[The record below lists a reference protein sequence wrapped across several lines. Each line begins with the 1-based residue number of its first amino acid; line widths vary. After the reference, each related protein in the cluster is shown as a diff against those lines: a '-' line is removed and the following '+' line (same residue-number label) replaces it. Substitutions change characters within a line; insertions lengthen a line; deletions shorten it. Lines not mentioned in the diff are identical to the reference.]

1 MKLQHRHI
9 IGLGLLCVLLLGFAS
24 CINESFELLH
34 EEEEENSIYL
44 TFHTAVAGV
53 STRADE
59 IPDDARINQL
69 LVVIVSEN
77 DASEE
82 ENTPEGEDVS
92 EGETGNTNDA
102 GKRWVVEHSRLV
114 KGASNIGLPLTDEYT
129 FKVRAGCRKRIYLLA
144 NCAELKDSRGE
155 KLNFSNSSFI
165 PETSSGTSAK
175 ETGKAPIDDF
185 VFSVGDVYRY
195 DPAKGIPMTA
205 MYEIEIPD
213 RKEIGKDEFS
223 LPASLYVIRAATKF
237 SFEFTNYSEKREI
250 KVTGFSL
257 TKAVGDRMYLMPHV
271 NKNED
276 GRYWVVNS
284 ERNGTILLPET
295 DAPDA
300 SHKVTEWDWINW
312 MVAEAE
318 ASQGGGIDQYQWL
331 TDYEIPPVDASGGE
345 SGEESSRVRVD
356 FKKPVL
362 VYAISSA
369 GPEPVRS
376 ESAYLPESRTL
387 KTTGTE
393 EGGAAGSGAADSGL
407 KLQEYELTVYTEET
421 FWDEWPEDGT
431 TWRKV
436 EREYTAR
443 LEHLASLFRN
453 THVKVNIGFNDYTL
467 DWEVDVEPYWEVELD
482 PVFGL
487 DEPKEPVNPEG
498 QKNRRTGR
506 SFRMETYP

>member
-185 VFSVGDVYRY
+185 VFSLSDAESGYQY
-195 DPAKGIPMTA
+195 DLVLGIPMTA
-205 MYEIEIPD
+205 MYEIEIPN
-213 RKEIGKDEFS
+213 RKDIGKDEFS
-223 LPASLYVIRAATKF
+223 IPNSLYVVRAATKF
-237 SFEFTNYSEKREI
+237 SFSFANRSSRRNIE
-250 KVTGFSL
+250 VTGFSL
-257 TKAVGDRMYLMPHV
+257 TKAVNDRMYLMPHV
-271 NKNED
+271 NRNED
-276 GRYWVVNS
+276 GRYWVVDS
-284 ERNGTILLPET
+284 ERKRAISLPET
-295 DAPDA
+295 DVPDVN
-300 SHKVTEWDWINW
+300 HKVTEWDWINW
-312 MVAEAE
+312 MVAEAVKTKE
-318 ASQGGGIDQYQWL
+318 DENIEKYQWL
-331 TDYEIPPVDASGGE
+331 TDYDIPATDDSEGE
-345 SGEESSRVRVD
+345 SGEEGSLVSVN
-356 FKKPVL
+356 FKETVTL
-362 VYAISSA
+362 SAITA
-369 GPEPVRS
+369 GNAEKTVSVEPV
-376 ESAYLPESRTL
+376 YLPESRTL
-387 KTTGTE
+387 ATTDTE
-393 EGGAAGSGAADSGL
+393 EGGTVVPSL
-407 KLQEYELTVYTEET
+407 KLQEYELTVYTKET
-421 FWDEWPEDGT
+421 FLDEKPEDSDAE
-431 TWRKV
+431 WREV
-436 EREYTAR
+436 ERKYTAR

-467 DWEVDVEPYWEVELD
+467 DWAVDVEPYWAVELD

-487 DEPKEPVNPEG
+487 DDPK
-498 QKNRRTGR
+498 KDD
-506 SFRMETYP
+506 

>member
-82 ENTPEGEDVS
+82 ENTPEGEDAS
-92 EGETGNTNDA
+92 EGEAGNTNDA

-144 NCAELKDSRGE
+144 NCAGLKDSRGA
-155 KLNFSNSSFI
+155 KINFSNSSFI
-165 PETSSGTSAK
+165 PEASSGTSAK
-175 ETGKAPIDDF
+175 ETGKAPIDDL
-185 VFSVGDVYRY
+185 VFSLSDAESGYQY
-195 DPAKGIPMTA
+195 DLVLGIPMTA
-205 MYEIEIPD
+205 MYEIEIPN
-213 RKEIGKDEFS
+213 RKDIEKNEFS
-223 LPASLYVIRAATKF
+223 IPNPLYVVRAATKF
-237 SFEFTNYSEKREI
+237 SFSFTNHSSRRNI

-257 TKAVGDRMYLMPHV
+257 TKAVDNRMYLMPHV
-271 NKNED
+271 NRNED
-276 GRYWVVNS
+276 GRYWVVDS
-284 ERNGTILLPET
+284 ERKQAISLPET
-295 DAPDA
+295 DVPNVN
-300 SHKVTEWDWINW
+300 HKVTEWDWINW
-312 MVAEAE
+312 MVAEAVKTE
-318 ASQGGGIDQYQWL
+318 EDKNIEKYQWL
-331 TDYEIPPVDASGGE
+331 TDYDIPATDDSEGE
-345 SGEESSRVRVD
+345 SGEEGSLVSVN
-356 FKKPVL
+356 FKETVTL
-362 VYAISSA
+362 SAITA
-369 GPEPVRS
+369 GNAEKTVS
-376 ESAYLPESRTL
+376 VYLPESRTL
-387 KTTGTE
+387 ATIGTE
-393 EGGAAGSGAADSGL
+393 KGDTVVPSL
-407 KLQEYELTVYTEET
+407 KLQEYELTVYTKET
-421 FWDEWPEDGT
+421 FLDEKPKDSDAE
-431 TWRKV
+431 WREV
-436 EREYTAR
+436 ERKYTAR

-467 DWEVDVEPYWEVELD
+467 DWAVDVEPYWAVELD

-487 DEPKEPVNPEG
+487 DDPK
-498 QKNRRTGR
+498 KND
-506 SFRMETYP
+506 

>member
-53 STRADE
+53 STRVDE
-59 IPDDARINQL
+59 IPNDAHINQL

-82 ENTPEGEDVS
+82 ENTPEGEDAS
-92 EGETGNTNDA
+92 EGEGGNTNAA

-114 KGASNIGLPLTDEYT
+114 KGTSNIGLPLTDEYT

-144 NCAELKDSRGE
+144 NCAELKDSLGT
-155 KLNFSNSSFI
+155 KINFSNSSFI
-165 PETSSGTSAK
+165 PKVPSGTSAK
-175 ETGKAPIDDF
+175 ETGKALIDDF
-185 VFSVGDVYRY
+185 VFSIGDVYRY

-223 LPASLYVIRAATKF
+223 LPDSLYVIRAATKF
-237 SFEFTNYSEKREI
+237 SFEFTNRSSRREI
-250 KVTGFSL
+250 TVTGFSL

-271 NKNED
+271 NKNKE

-284 ERNGTILLPET
+284 GRNGVISLPET
-295 DAPDA
+295 DAPA
-300 SHKVTEWDWINW
+300 GHKVTEWDWISW
-312 MVAEAE
+312 MAAEAKKT
-318 ASQGGGIDQYQWL
+318 GKGDNIDQYQWL
-331 TDYEIPPVDASGGE
+331 TDYDIPDASEGG
-345 SGEESSRVRVD
+345 SGESSRVRVD
-356 FKKPVL
+356 FKKSVILPALSDAGPKPVL
-362 VYAISSA
+362 
-369 GPEPVRS
+369 S

-393 EGGAAGSGAADSGL
+393 EGDTVDPSL
-407 KLQEYELTVYTEET
+407 KLQEYELTVYTKET
-421 FWDEWPEDGT
+421 FLDEKPVDSDAK
-431 TWRKV
+431 WREV
-436 EREYTAR
+436 ERKYTAR

-453 THVKVNIGFNDYTL
+453 THVKVNIGFKDYTL
-467 DWEVDVEPYWEVELD
+467 DWAVDVEPYWAVELD

-487 DEPKEPVNPEG
+487 GAPK
-498 QKNRRTGR
+498 KND
-506 SFRMETYP
+506 

>member
-1 MKLQHRHI
+1 MKLQYRHI
-9 IGLGLLCVLLLGFAS
+9 IGLCLLCVFLLGFAS
-24 CINESFELLH
+24 CVNESFDLPH

-77 DASEE
+77 DVPEE
-82 ENTPEGEDVS
+82 ENTPEGGDAS
-92 EGETGNTNDA
+92 EGEAGNTNDA

-114 KGASNIGLPLTDEYT
+114 KGASSIGLPLTDEYT

-155 KLNFSNSSFI
+155 KINFSNSSFI

-195 DPAKGIPMTA
+195 DPVSGIPMTA

-213 RKEIGKDEFS
+213 RKDIGKDEFS
-223 LPASLYVIRAATKF
+223 LPTSLYVIRAATKF
-237 SFEFTNYSEKREI
+237 SFEFTNRSSRREI
-250 KVTGFSL
+250 TVTGFSL

-271 NKNED
+271 NKNKD

-284 ERNGTILLPET
+284 ERNGVISLPET
-295 DAPDA
+295 GAPA
-300 SHKVTEWDWINW
+300 GHKVTEWDWISW
-312 MVAEAE
+312 MAAEAKKT
-318 ASQGGGIDQYQWL
+318 GKGDNIDQYQWL
-331 TDYEIPPVDASGGE
+331 TDYDIPDASEGG

-356 FKKPVL
+356 FKKSVTLHALSEVGPRPVL
-362 VYAISSA
+362 
-369 GPEPVRS
+369 S

-393 EGGAAGSGAADSGL
+393 EGGAAGSGAAGSGL
-407 KLQEYELTVYTEET
+407 KLQEYELTVYTEEK
-421 FWDEWPEDGT
+421 FWDEYPEDGT

-436 EREYTAR
+436 EREYTAC

-453 THVKVNIGFNDYTL
+453 THVKVNIVFKDYEL
-467 DWEVDVEPYWEVELD
+467 SWEVDVEPYWEVELD

-487 DEPKEPVNPEG
+487 DETPSTNEPVNPAE
-498 QKNRRTGR
+498 
-506 SFRMETYP
+506 

>member
-53 STRADE
+53 STRVDE

-92 EGETGNTNDA
+92 EGEGGNTNDA

-114 KGASNIGLPLTDEYT
+114 KGTSNIGLPLTDEYT

-144 NCAELKDSRGE
+144 NCAELKDSRGKE
-155 KLNFSNSSFI
+155 INFSNSSFI
-165 PETSSGTSAK
+165 PKVPSGTSAK
-175 ETGKAPIDDF
+175 ETGKALIDDF
-185 VFSVGDVYRY
+185 VFSLSDAEGGYQY
-195 DPAKGIPMTA
+195 DLALGIPMTA
-205 MYEIEIPD
+205 MYEIEIPN
-213 RKEIGKDEFS
+213 RKDIGKDEFS
-223 LPASLYVIRAATKF
+223 IPTPLYVIRAATKF
-237 SFEFTNYSEKREI
+237 SFSFTNRSSRRNIE
-250 KVTGFSL
+250 VTGFSL
-257 TKAVGDRMYLMPHV
+257 TKAVDDRMYLMPHV
-271 NKNED
+271 NRNED
-276 GRYWVVNS
+276 GRYWVVDS

-387 KTTGTE
+387 KTIGTE
-393 EGGAAGSGAADSGL
+393 KGDTVVPSL
-407 KLQEYELTVYTEET
+407 KLQEYELTVYTKET
-421 FWDEWPEDGT
+421 FLDEKPEGSDAE
-431 TWRKV
+431 WRVV
-436 EREYTAR
+436 ERKYTAQ

-467 DWEVDVEPYWEVELD
+467 DWKGDVEPYWAVELD

-487 DEPKEPVNPEG
+487 DDPK
-498 QKNRRTGR
+498 KND
-506 SFRMETYP
+506 

>member
-92 EGETGNTNDA
+92 KGEGGNTNAA

-114 KGASNIGLPLTDEYT
+114 KGTSNIGLPLTDEYT

-144 NCAELKDSRGE
+144 NCAELKDSLGN
-155 KLNFSNSSFI
+155 KIKFSNSSFI
-165 PETSSGTSAK
+165 PEVPSGTSAK
-175 ETGKAPIDDF
+175 ETGKALIDDF
-185 VFSVGDVYRY
+185 VFSLSNAEGGYQY
-195 DPAKGIPMTA
+195 DLALGIPMTA
-205 MYEIEIPD
+205 MYEIEIPN
-213 RKEIGKDEFS
+213 RKDIGKDEFS
-223 LPASLYVIRAATKF
+223 IPTPLYVIRAATKF
-237 SFEFTNYSEKREI
+237 SFSFANRSSRRNIE
-250 KVTGFSL
+250 VTGFSL
-257 TKAVGDRMYLMPHV
+257 TKAVDDRMYLMPHV
-271 NKNED
+271 NRNED
-276 GRYWVVNS
+276 GRYWVVDS
-284 ERNGTILLPET
+284 KRKRAISLPET
-295 DAPDA
+295 DVPEN
-300 SHKVTEWDWINW
+300 HKVTEWDWINW

-318 ASQGGGIDQYQWL
+318 KTKDDENIEKYQWL
-331 TDYEIPPVDASGGE
+331 TDYDIPAMDDSKGE
-345 SGEESSRVRVD
+345 SGEEGSLVSVN
-356 FKKPVL
+356 FKEKVTLSAITAGNAENPVPVL
-362 VYAISSA
+362 S
-369 GPEPVRS
+369 EPV
-376 ESAYLPESRTL
+376 YLPESRTL
-387 KTTGTE
+387 ATTSTE
-393 EGGAAGSGAADSGL
+393 KGDTVVPPL
-407 KLQEYELTVYTEET
+407 KLQEYELTVYTKET
-421 FWDEWPEDGT
+421 FLDEKPKDSDAE
-431 TWRKV
+431 WRKV
-436 EREYTAR
+436 ERKYTAR

-467 DWEVDVEPYWEVELD
+467 VWAVDVEPYWAVELD

-487 DEPKEPVNPEG
+487 GDPK
-498 QKNRRTGR
+498 KND
-506 SFRMETYP
+506 